1 MQHQDSTQ
9 FIKASFGTSV
19 KERREALQGK
29 LQINNPQK
37 PAPAPAP
44 KPAQKPAMPTQR
56 PPVLKLREQEPA
68 PASLRVTVTVA
79 PLSAPPI
86 APPIAPPL
94 PKAPPPPL
102 PAAAAAARPVVAK
115 APMPAPRMVL
125 QFDAELKRKLA
136 IEESA
141 ILAKKRE
148 ARKSQPHLVGEELS
162 VIQRINHFMA
172 RYYDLNAKG
181 ENYKI
186 SELLFKFKN
195 NDQPN
200 PILKAQ
206 IQLLDAGLAEANK
219 ILLEEKN
226 DSLEGIA
233 WQALQK
239 ILNAATVVHETLTGQ
254 KSPESLSLLDLSQ
267 EMIENVKQ
275 IMMRQDLVRC
285 TKGRIRPAP

>member
-9 FIKASFGTSV
+9 FSKASFGTSV

-29 LQINNPQK
+29 LQIHNPQK

-44 KPAQKPAMPTQR
+44 VPKTAQKPAMPTQR
-56 PPVLKLREQEPA
+56 PPA

-79 PLSAPPI
+79 PLSAPPF
-86 APPIAPPL
+86 APPAPPL

-102 PAAAAAARPVVAK
+102 PAAAAAAARPVVAK
-115 APMPAPRMVL
+115 APMPAPIMVL

-148 ARKSQPHLVGEELS
+148 ARKSQPHLVGEEVS
-162 VIQRINHFMA
+162 VIQRINDFMA

-195 NDQPN
+195 NRALSQT
-200 PILKAQ
+200 LRSQ

-219 ILLEEKN
+219 ILLEAKN

>member
-19 KERREALQGK
+19 KERREALQAK
-29 LQINNPQK
+29 LQIHNPQK

-56 PPVLKLREQEPA
+56 PPA

-115 APMPAPRMVL
+115 APMPAPMPAPRMVL

-254 KSPESLSLLDLSQ
+254 KSPQSLSLLDLSQ
-267 EMIENVKQ
+267 EMMENVKQ